1 MAPSVMT
8 AFMVFM
14 VVTVVTVAP
23 VSISIVSVA
32 ISAYYNGCFYNGC
45 FYYNW
50 FFIITIPPISVVITM
65 VFTVVLAVFPPICG
79 AYCSSC
85 Y

>member
-8 AFMVFM
+8 TFM
-14 VVTVVTVAP
+14 VVTVVTVVP

-32 ISAYYNGCFYNGC
+32 ISAYYNGCFY
-45 FYYNW
+45 YNW
-50 FFIITIPPISVVITM
+50 FFIITTITTIPPISVMITM